1 MGSISSQQFRNVR
14 LMVEPPS
21 ISIVDG
27 GFFKI
32 MKNTREQIDGWV
44 SEAFPEDEILMADGF
59 EDAFL
64 GVAMQFNKPISI
76 FDYDKCLTIL
86 QKDGMSYIEAEEYM
100 QFNVVG
106 AYVGENTPAFLF
118 KFKKL

>member
-1 MGSISSQQFRNVR
+1 
-14 LMVEPPS
+14 MVA
-21 ISIVDG
+21 G
-27 GFFKI
+27 GGDFYNHMNK
-32 MKNTREQIDGWV
+32 REQIDEWV
-44 SEAFPEDEILMADGF
+44 DEVFPEEEILMADGF
-59 EDAFL
+59 EEAFL

-86 QKDGMSYIEAEEYM
+86 QKDGMSYDEAEEYM

-118 KFKKL
+118 KYKNYETSRNSNHQ

>member
-1 MGSISSQQFRNVR
+1 
-14 LMVEPPS
+14 MVEPPS

-32 MKNTREQIDGWV
+32 MKNTREQIDEWV
-44 SEAFPEDEILMADGF
+44 SKAFPEDEILMADGF

-76 FDYDKCLTIL
+76 FDYDNCLTIL

>member
-1 MGSISSQQFRNVR
+1 
-14 LMVEPPS
+14 
-21 ISIVDG
+21 
-27 GFFKI
+27 
-32 MKNTREQIDGWV
+32 MKNTREQIDEWV

-76 FDYDKCLTIL
+76 FDYDECLTIL
-86 QKDGMSYIEAEEYM
+86 HKDGMSYDEAEEYM

-106 AYVGENTPAFLF
+106 AYVGENTPIIIFN
-118 KFKKL
+118 